1 MESLFRT
8 SKKTRLLPC
17 LPGGSWTGGGEEAD
31 VDRDPPMFGV
41 APCVLAHRSGSQLPA
56 TTTTFNHSARS
67 SAFTHLQIS
76 CCLAELSHLTAQCQV
91 RSSKPLFW
99 SWDPWTMFGGIGA
112 EASVVGAA
120 TTSSCRVHERVF
132 TTWKASCFR
141 DMRKN
146 TATRKVA
153 CFAVSSDMLRCSHT

>member
-1 MESLFRT
+1 MEKRLMLIE
-8 SKKTRLLPC
+8 TRRCLMLRHASWRIVRAVHLP
-17 LPGGSWTGGGEEAD
+17 
-31 VDRDPPMFGV
+31 
-41 APCVLAHRSGSQLPA
+41 QLPA

-76 CCLAELSHLTAQCQV
+76 CCLAELSHPTAQCQV

-120 TTSSCRVHERVF
+120 TTSSCRVYERVF
-132 TTWKASCFR
+132 TTWKASCLR

-153 CFAVSSDMLRCSHT
+153 CFAVSSDMLRCSHA